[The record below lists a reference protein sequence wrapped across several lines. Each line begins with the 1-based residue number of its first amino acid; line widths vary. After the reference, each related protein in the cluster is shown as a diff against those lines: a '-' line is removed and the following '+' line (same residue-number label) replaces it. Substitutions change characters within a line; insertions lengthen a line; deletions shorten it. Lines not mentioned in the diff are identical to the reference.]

1 MGSKKQAEPAQCEG
15 TPQGAAN
22 QYRLAGEEFMK
33 GILNRVGE
41 FLKTLDLITVFI
53 CLACSGI
60 SMACL
65 LSFYSYGQRTAKVV
79 IVQAAAILIGL
90 VVALFLSKIDYN
102 IMTKLWKMHAPL
114 AVGLVL
120 LTFVIGVA
128 PNPNAPTDKAWLD
141 LGVTTFQP
149 SELLKLSFILTFS
162 LHLSHVGGEINRP
175 KNFLL
180 LCLHAMAPFG
190 LIVLQSDIGT
200 AMVFMMIFVVMMFTA
215 GLSWRLIAV
224 GLIGAAAVVPVAWM
238 YLPDFLKSRFLAAQ
252 NPELYLSGDGKGWQQ
267 YLGRIALGSGQLSG
281 RGLFKQDS
289 LYYVPEA
296 HNDFIFSYI
305 GQTMGFIGCLAALLL
320 LTALCVKILL
330 TARASKDTEGTLIC
344 CGVFAMLF
352 FQIVVNIGMVL
363 CIVPVVGV
371 TLPFFSAGGT
381 SAVVNYMAIGLV
393 LSVYRKNKKTTTV
406 F

>member
-1 MGSKKQAEPAQCEG
+1 
-15 TPQGAAN
+15 
-22 QYRLAGEEFMK
+22 
-33 GILNRVGE
+33 
-41 FLKTLDLITVFI
+41 
-53 CLACSGI
+53 
-60 SMACL
+60 MACL
-65 LSFYSYGQRTAKVV
+65 LSFYYYGQRTAKVV
-79 IVQAAAILIGL
+79 IVQAVAIVLGLI
-90 VVALFLSKIDYN
+90 VALFLSNIDYN
-102 IMTKLWKMHAPL
+102 VMTRLWKLHAPL

-128 PNPNAPTDKAWLD
+128 PNPSAPTDKAWLD
-141 LGVTTFQP
+141 LGITTFQP

-162 LHLSHVGGEINRP
+162 LHLSHVGSEINRL

-180 LCLHAMAPFG
+180 LCLHALAPFA
-190 LIVLQSDIGT
+190 LIVIQSDFGT
-200 AMVFMMIFVVMMFTA
+200 AMVFLMIFVVMMFTA

-224 GLIGAAAVVPVAWM
+224 GIVAAAAVAPIAWM
-238 YLPDFLKSRFLAAQ
+238 YLLPDFLKSRFLAAQ
-252 NPELYLSGDGKGWQQ
+252 NPELYLTGDGKGWQQ

-330 TARASKDTEGTLIC
+330 TARAAKDAEGTLIC

-363 CIVPVVGV
+363 CIFPVVGV
-371 TLPFFSAGGT
+371 TLPFLSAGGT

>member
-1 MGSKKQAEPAQCEG
+1 
-15 TPQGAAN
+15 
-22 QYRLAGEEFMK
+22 MK
-33 GILNRVGE
+33 GILRHVGS
-41 FLKTLDLITVFI
+41 FLKTLDVITVLI

-65 LSFYSYGQRTAKVV
+65 LSFYYYGQRTAKVV
-79 IVQAAAILIGL
+79 IVQAVAIMLGLI
-90 VVALFLSKIDYN
+90 VALFLSNIDYN
-102 IMTKLWKMHAPL
+102 VMTRLWKLHAPL

-128 PNPNAPTDKAWLD
+128 PNPSAPTDKAWLD
-141 LGVTTFQP
+141 LGITTFQP

-162 LHLSHVGGEINRP
+162 LHLSHVGSEINRL

-180 LCLHAMAPFG
+180 LCLHALAPFA
-190 LIVLQSDIGT
+190 LIVIQSDFGT
-200 AMVFMMIFVVMMFTA
+200 AMVFLMIFVVMMFTA

-224 GLIGAAAVVPVAWM
+224 GVVAAAAVAPIAWM
-238 YLPDFLKSRFLAAQ
+238 YLLPDFLKSRFLAAQ
-252 NPELYLSGDGKGWQQ
+252 NPELYLTGDGKGWQQ

-330 TARASKDTEGTLIC
+330 TARAAKDAEGTLIC

-363 CIVPVVGV
+363 CIFPVVGV
-371 TLPFFSAGGT
+371 TLPFLSAGGT

>member
-1 MGSKKQAEPAQCEG
+1 
-15 TPQGAAN
+15 
-22 QYRLAGEEFMK
+22 MK
-33 GILNRVGE
+33 GILRHVGS
-41 FLKTLDLITVFI
+41 FLKTLDVITVLI

-65 LSFYSYGQRTAKVV
+65 LSFYYYGQRTAKVV
-79 IVQAAAILIGL
+79 IVQAVAIVLGLI
-90 VVALFLSKIDYN
+90 VALFLSNIDYN
-102 IMTKLWKMHAPL
+102 VMTRLWKLHAPL

-128 PNPNAPTDKAWLD
+128 PNPSAPTDKAWLD
-141 LGVTTFQP
+141 LGITTFQP

-162 LHLSHVGGEINRP
+162 LHLSHVGSEINRL

-180 LCLHAMAPFG
+180 LCLHALAPFA
-190 LIVLQSDIGT
+190 LIVIQSDFGT
-200 AMVFMMIFVVMMFTA
+200 AMVFLMIFVVMMFTA

-224 GLIGAAAVVPVAWM
+224 GIVAAAAVAPIAWM
-238 YLPDFLKSRFLAAQ
+238 YLLPDFLKSRFLAAQ
-252 NPELYLSGDGKGWQQ
+252 NPELYLTGDGKGWQQ

-330 TARASKDTEGTLIC
+330 TARAAKDAEGTLIC

-363 CIVPVVGV
+363 CIFPVVGV
-371 TLPFFSAGGT
+371 TLPFLSAGGT

>member
-1 MGSKKQAEPAQCEG
+1 
-15 TPQGAAN
+15 
-22 QYRLAGEEFMK
+22 MK
-33 GILNRVGE
+33 GILRHVGS
-41 FLKTLDLITVFI
+41 FLKTLDVITVLI

-65 LSFYSYGQRTAKVV
+65 LSFYYYGQRTAKVV
-79 IVQAAAILIGL
+79 IVQAVAIVLGLI
-90 VVALFLSKIDYN
+90 VALFLSNIDYN
-102 IMTKLWKMHAPL
+102 VMTRLWKLHAPL

-128 PNPNAPTDKAWLD
+128 PNPSAPTDKAWLD

-162 LHLSHVGGEINRP
+162 LHLSHVGSEINRL

-180 LCLHAMAPFG
+180 LCLHALAPFA
-190 LIVLQSDIGT
+190 LIVIQSDFGT
-200 AMVFMMIFVVMMFTA
+200 AMVFLMIFVVMMFTA

-224 GLIGAAAVVPVAWM
+224 GIVAAAAVAPIAWM
-238 YLPDFLKSRFLAAQ
+238 YLLPDFLKSRFLAAQ
-252 NPELYLSGDGKGWQQ
+252 NPELYLTGDGKGWQQ

-330 TARASKDTEGTLIC
+330 TARAAKDAEGTLIC

-363 CIVPVVGV
+363 CIFPVVGV
-371 TLPFFSAGGT
+371 TLPFLSAGGT